1 MQKNTKW
8 WQWESFFS
16 HISYYLISIK
26 YPWFRCGARKSFCL
40 GVLCTQ
46 VSGVWSRCAR
56 GISTLYSCAVIYS
69 PSAWNRLRRGRHG
82 YSRPY
87 ISSRNKIW
95 EKSQNIEKIEKQI
108 AHAPLIFFFT
118 GTCWCIRR
126 AYIYWLIKLNPIE
139 PPCLMSVDP
148 NSF

>member
-1 MQKNTKW
+1 MQKNTEW
-8 WQWESFFS
+8 WQWGSFFS

-26 YPWFRCGARKSFCL
+26 YPWFRCGARKSFFL

-56 GISTLYSCAVIYS
+56 GISTLYLCAVIYIA
-69 PSAWNRLRRGRHG
+69 PVPETGFGEDDTATVGPIYLHVTKFG
-82 YSRPY
+82 
-87 ISSRNKIW
+87 K
-95 EKSQNIEKIEKQI
+95 KVKIEKQI
-108 AHAPLIFFFT
+108 AHAPLIFFL
-118 GTCWCIRR
+118 R
-126 AYIYWLIKLNPIE
+126 AHASVGPIYIGYLNEPCE